1 MVVYESYSYE
11 DTMRIASELAK
22 TLRGGEFIAMYGDL
36 GAGKTAFVQG
46 LAKAL
51 GITQHVTSPT
61 FTIVNEYEGRLPLY
75 HFDVYRI
82 ADPDEM
88 YEIGFEE
95 YVYSDGVCVVEWAEL
110 IEELFPE
117 KYLRLV
123 IEKDDSKDFDYRRI
137 SIERQERAV

>member
-1 MVVYESYSYE
+1 MKQYESFSYD
-11 DTMRIASELAK
+11 DTQVIAKEIAD
-22 TLRGGEFIAMYGDL
+22 TLKGGEFIAMYGDL

-51 GITQHVTSPT
+51 GITNHVTSPT

-88 YEIGFEE
+88 YEIG
-95 YVYSDGVCVVEWAEL
+95 YDDYIDSDGVCVVEWAEL
-110 IEELFPE
+110 IEELFPD
-117 KYLRLV
+117 KYYKLTIL
-123 IEKDDSKDFDYRRI
+123 KDEDKGFDYRKI
-137 SIERQERAV
+137 ILENEGKE

>member
-1 MVVYESYSYE
+1 MKQYESFSYD
-11 DTMRIASELAK
+11 DTQVIAKEIAD
-22 TLRGGEFIAMYGDL
+22 TLKGGEFIAMYGDL

-51 GITQHVTSPT
+51 GITNHVTSPT

-88 YEIGFEE
+88 YEIG
-95 YVYSDGVCVVEWAEL
+95 YDDYIDSDGVCVVEWAEL
-110 IEELFPE
+110 IEDLFPDRYY
-117 KYLRLV
+117 KLTIL
-123 IEKDDSKDFDYRRI
+123 KDEDKGFDYRKI
-137 SIERQERAV
+137 ILENKGKE

>member
-1 MVVYESYSYE
+1 MKKYESYSYD
-11 DTMRIASELAK
+11 DTMCIAAEFAD
-22 TLRGGEFIAMYGDL
+22 TLQGGEFIAMYGDL

-61 FTIVNEYEGRLPLY
+61 FTIVNEYEGRLVLY

-88 YEIGFEE
+88 YEIGYED
-95 YVYSDGVCVVEWAEL
+95 YLDSGGVCIVEWAEL

-117 KYLRLV
+117 DYIKISILKDE
-123 IEKDDSKDFDYRRI
+123 EKGFDYRRI
-137 SIERQERAV
+137 IIS

>member
-1 MVVYESYSYE
+1 MIEYESYSYD
-11 DTMRIASELAK
+11 DTAQIAAEFAD
-22 TLRGGEFIAMYGDL
+22 TLNGGEFIAMYGDL

-88 YEIGFEE
+88 YEIGYED
-95 YVYSDGVCVVEWAEL
+95 YLDAGGVCIVEWAEL

-117 KYLRLV
+117 DYIKISIL
-123 IEKDDSKDFDYRRI
+123 KDDEKGFDYRHI
-137 SIERQERAV
+137 ILEGKEL